1 MDVSFPRAVFPDG
14 KEGSLLSVVVPCK
27 DEAEVLQR
35 THVRLSDV
43 LAGLGCEFEILYV
56 DDGSSDGTAEILS
69 GLQAADEHVRVI
81 RFSRNFGH
89 QMAITAGLQYAAG
102 AAVVLIDA
110 DLQDPPEVIA
120 DFLREWRRGYG
131 VVYGV
136 RAEREG
142 ETAFKL
148 WTAKIFYRLINLLSD
163 TEIPVDS
170 GDFRLIDRKVV
181 DALLEMPERD
191 RFLRGM
197 VSWAGF
203 PQIGVPYRRE
213 KRMAGQTKYPF
224 AKMLRFATDG
234 ILSFSTVP
242 LRLATWLGFLASALA
257 LLGILLAVS
266 FRIFTRN
273 WVPGWTTIVIAVLF
287 IGGVQLICL
296 GIMGEYMGRIYGESK
311 HRPLY
316 LIQELAGFPARQDVR
331 TVAELEQG
339 KR

>member
-1 MDVSFPRAVFPDG
+1 MDGPFPRAVFPDG
-14 KEGSLLSVVVPCK
+14 KEDVLLSVVVPCK
-27 DEAEVLQR
+27 DEADVLQC
-35 THVRLSDV
+35 THRRLTDV
-43 LAGLGCEFEILYV
+43 LAGLGCDFEILYV
-56 DDGSSDGTAEILS
+56 DDGSTDDTAEILS
-69 GLQAADEHVRVI
+69 GLQVADEHVRVI

-102 AAVVLIDA
+102 AAIVLIDA
-110 DLQDPPEVIA
+110 DLQDPPELIA
-120 DFLREWRRGYG
+120 DLLREWRRGYG

-136 RAEREG
+136 RAERTG
-142 ETAFKL
+142 ETAFKVGS
-148 WTAKIFYRLINLLSD
+148 AKLFYRLINLLSD
-163 TEIPVDS
+163 TEIPVDT
-170 GDFRLIDRKVV
+170 GDFRLIDRKVA
-181 DALLEMPERD
+181 DALLDMPERD

-203 PQIGVPYRRE
+203 RQIGVPYRRE
-213 KRMAGQTKYPF
+213 RRMAGQTKYPF
-224 AKMLRFATDG
+224 TKMLRFATDG

-242 LRLATWLGFLASALA
+242 LRLATWLGFAASAVA

-287 IGGVQLICL
+287 MGGVQLICL

-316 LIQELAGFPARQDVR
+316 LVEELAGFPSRPEVR
-331 TVAELEQG
+331 PVAELDPG